1 MHNPTPIQR
10 SVPSWNDAYSAGGSR
25 AIKAVLP
32 SKKLTIYNIDG
43 QEYLATRKATLNGK
57 EYQELHSLDIM
68 RPDVLYIEKIGNDFK
83 LVEDWDI
90 YYALRKKYAIDEKSL
105 DGELFLYKKDKSL
118 YEESRLFFQEE
129 IKIISSLK
137 DAEIKK
143 TEHKSHDSNKEEYV
157 VGSGEHKGELLF
169 TRSKNHNGETSSVLS
184 DFFIGQ
190 ANKELMKLYE
200 SDIKEFSEKGA
211 KAFGHILEK
220 RGISDPQKW
229 FEEKIRVDT
238 PLPYSYNPIF
248 DDPNFVGRF
257 SSLSGVIEFSSMRA
271 ANRLR
276 VRAHETIHKIGT
288 NMTGKTG
295 RSGLKIVGVSE
306 RKNEKIGCNH
316 HIFTVNGHMFNE
328 GVTDLMT
335 LKLLDLKA
343 FSNGDGSYAREL
355 GIAKKVA
362 KIVGEDTVFE
372 AVLFDPQVLEKKWNQ
387 TFKNKY
393 AYSVLIF
400 SADDQKMKHLGENLW
415 EKLAVKLD
423 RIAFSARSLRV
434 RLSNLCSKDIQRQ
447 EILSP
452 RAYQPIN
459 PPSQV
464 VAVERERVSGKLK
477 EISKSSQ
484 SKITNENVEKSRKS
498 NYLRIVLWFLLI
510 LSLLWS

>member
-1 MHNPTPIQR
+1 MKE
-10 SVPSWNDAYSAGGSR
+10 
-25 AIKAVLP
+25 IK
-32 SKKLTIYNIDG
+32 IYTIDG

-200 SDIKEFSEKGA
+200 SDVKEFSEKGA
-211 KAFGHILEK
+211 NAFGHILEK

-248 DDPNFVGRF
+248 NDPNFAGRH
-257 SSLSGVIEFSSMRA
+257 SPSTGVTEFSAMQY
-271 ANRLR
+271 ANSLII
-276 VRAHETIHKIGT
+276 RAHETIHKIGS
-288 NMTGKTG
+288 NMAGETG
-295 RSGLKIVGVSE
+295 RSWLMVYG
-306 RKNEKIGCNH
+306 EKEMTTRITGQKRQ
-316 HIFTVNGHMFNE
+316 IYAETGRMFNE

-335 LKLLDLKA
+335 LKLLGLKS
-343 FSNGDGSYAREL
+343 FPKYECYKREL
-355 GIAKKVA
+355 DIAKVVG
-362 KIVGEDTVFE
+362 KIVGKDTVFE
-372 AVLFDPQVLEKKWNQ
+372 AALFDPKILEKKWNQ

-393 AYSVLIF
+393 AYSVLTF
-400 SADDQKMKHLGENLW
+400 ATDEQKINELGENLW
-415 EKLAVKLD
+415 DEITWSVRSMMSKLNKLFMAKIL
-423 RIAFSARSLRV
+423 RSQSQQLLSA
-434 RLSNLCSKDIQRQ
+434 KAHTQ
-447 EILSP
+447 
-452 RAYQPIN
+452 IN

-464 VAVERERVSGKLK
+464 DAAERERVSGKLK

-484 SKITNENVEKSRKS
+484 SKITNGNVEKSKKS
-498 NYLRIVLWFLLI
+498 NYLRVVLWFLL
-510 LSLLWS
+510 LLLLVF